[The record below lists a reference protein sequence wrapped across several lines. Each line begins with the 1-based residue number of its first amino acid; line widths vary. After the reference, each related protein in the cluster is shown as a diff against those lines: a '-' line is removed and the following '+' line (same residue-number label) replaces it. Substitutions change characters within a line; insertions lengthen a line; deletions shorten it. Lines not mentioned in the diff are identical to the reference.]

1 MIRFVTTG
9 RTMADTTTHPPTAAG
24 DDGSEAARGLT
35 RRGLLGGGA
44 ASALGLAMSGS
55 LGGLARAGGAE
66 AAVAAA
72 KPTAGVGYGPLVT
85 DPVGLLS
92 LPKRFRYTVVAES
105 GVTTLEGGGVSPD
118 NYDGT
123 AAFARPGGGS
133 ILVANHEIRAPGSY
147 QHGVPHVAGVT
158 YDPGVEGGTTT
169 IEVDDAGARVREYV
183 SLAGSS
189 TNCAG
194 GRTPW
199 NTWLTCEETFAPAN
213 ATKPHGYVFEVDPF
227 DQAANQE
234 PAPIVALGRFEH
246 EAVAVDPDTGQ
257 IYETED
263 SNDPHGLLYRWTPP
277 VDAVPLG
284 RGSLGALAD
293 DAGVLEAMQAFD
305 RSGAW
310 VPDLCVATSPGTTY
324 DVVWKAVPNH
334 DPATLADV
342 IRKQFNGR
350 WGNPLTTYTD
360 RPGGN
365 ITRSRKLEGAWWGDG
380 GAYVVASFARTGD
393 GSEVQ
398 HDGQVWFLDPLEH
411 TITLKLRFAYT
422 TEETDPDGTDP
433 DGPDNITVSP
443 YGGVI
448 LAEDGEGRQ
457 HLVGANAA
465 GDTYFLARNEVGDGS
480 GEMTGPTYSADKS
493 TLFANLFHPGH
504 VYAITGP
511 WRRIGKDG

>member
-1 MIRFVTTG
+1 
-9 RTMADTTTHPPTAAG
+9 MADTTTDAPTPATDGG
-24 DDGSEAARGLT
+24 DEQPRGLS

-44 ASALGLAMSGS
+44 ASVLGLAMTGS
-55 LGGLARAGGAE
+55 LGGLARAGGA
-66 AAVAAA
+66 AGAVTTV
-72 KPTAGVGYGPLVT
+72 KHGTGVGYGPLVT
-85 DPVGLLS
+85 DPAGLLS
-92 LPKRFRYTVVAES
+92 LPKRFRYTVVAKS

-118 NYDGT
+118 NYDGM
-123 AAFARPGGGS
+123 AAFVRPGGGS
-133 ILVANHEIRAPGSY
+133 VLVANHEIRAPGSY

-158 YDPGVEGGTTT
+158 YDPGVDGGTTT
-169 IEVDDAGARVREYV
+169 IEVDASGARVREYV

-199 NTWLTCEETFAPAN
+199 NTWLTCEETFQPAN
-213 ATKPHGYVFEVDPF
+213 ATKPHGYVFEVDPY
-227 DQAANQE
+227 DQTANQD
-234 PAPIVALGRFEH
+234 PKPIVALGRFEH

-277 VDAVPLG
+277 ADALPLRG
-284 RGSLGALAD
+284 GSLGGLD
-293 DAGVLEAMQAFD
+293 PDAGVLEAMQAFED
-305 RSGAW
+305 GTW
-310 VPDLCVATSPGTTY
+310 VPDLCVATKPGTTY
-324 DVVWKAVPNH
+324 DVVWKAVPNRN
-334 DPATLADV
+334 PATAADV
-342 IRKQFNGR
+342 IRKQFNGT
-350 WGNPLTTYTD
+350 WGDPAATYTD
-360 RPGGN
+360 RPGGD

-393 GSEVQ
+393 GSAVQ
-398 HDGQVWFLDPLEH
+398 HDGQVWFVDPLEH

-422 TEETDPDGTDP
+422 ATDSDP

-457 HLVGANAA
+457 HLVGATAQ
-465 GDTYFLARNEVGDGS
+465 GVTYFLARNEYGDGS
-480 GEMTGPTYSADKS
+480 GEMAGPTYSADKS
-493 TLFANLFHPGH
+493 TLFANLFNPGH

-511 WRRIGKDG
+511 WHRIGTVG

>member
-1 MIRFVTTG
+1 
-9 RTMADTTTHPPTAAG
+9 MADTTTHPPTPAAG
-24 DDGSEAARGLT
+24 DGDGDERPRGLS

-44 ASALGLAMSGS
+44 ASALGLAMTGS

-66 AAVAAA
+66 AAVRAA

-85 DPVGLLS
+85 DPAGLLS

-118 NYDGT
+118 FYDGT
-123 AAFARPGGGS
+123 AAFPRPGGGS
-133 ILVANHEIRAPGSY
+133 VLVANHEIRAPGSY

-169 IEVDDAGARVREYV
+169 IEVDADGARVREYV

-199 NTWLTCEETFAPAN
+199 NTWLTCEETFEPAN

-227 DQAANQE
+227 DQAANQD
-234 PAPIVALGRFEH
+234 PTPIVALGRFEH

-263 SNDPHGLLYRWTPP
+263 ANNPHGLLYRWTPP
-277 VDAVPLG
+277 SEALPLG
-284 RGSLGALAD
+284 KGSLGGLAD
-293 DAGVLEAMQAFD
+293 DAGVLHAMQAFD
-305 RSGAW
+305 HGTW
-310 VPDLCVATSPGTTY
+310 VPDLCVATEPGTTY
-324 DVVWKAVPNH
+324 DVVWKPVPNRN
-334 DPATLADV
+334 PATLADAV
-342 IRKQFNGR
+342 RQQFNGT
-350 WGNPLTTYTD
+350 WGGVTYTG

-380 GAYVVASFARTGD
+380 GAYIVASFARTGD
-393 GSEVQ
+393 GSAVQ
-398 HDGQVWFLDPLEH
+398 HDGQVWFVDPLAD
-411 TITLKLRFAYT
+411 TITLVLRFAYT
-422 TEETDPDGTDP
+422 PADQNSDP

-457 HLVGANAA
+457 HLVGATAA
-465 GDTYFLARNEVGDGS
+465 GQTYFLARNEVGDGS

-493 TLFANLFHPGH
+493 TLFANLFDPGH